1 MKKNMLQSKSTLE
14 SASYFFED
22 WCKNSNV
29 SLQTSWFNLLE
40 NCNYYSINYH
50 AKQVI
55 ILPIIEKKYILL
67 SKVKRPILGCSL
79 WECPAGGVEKSEN
92 NEIAAL
98 RELKEETGVEIK
110 DPRRLNILT
119 SLIVSQN
126 RLPMFPAIFSIN
138 LSESEYKLRKTHDEE
153 VEESKKF
160 DFKEIIEMINTG
172 EICTAITL
180 SILGRFFLG
189 NVKLNFE

>member
-1 MKKNMLQSKSTLE
+1 M
-14 SASYFFED
+14 
-22 WCKNSNV
+22 
-29 SLQTSWFNLLE
+29 
-40 NCNYYSINYH
+40 
-50 AKQVI
+50 
-55 ILPIIEKKYILL
+55 L

-126 RLPMFPAIFSIN
+126 RLPMFRNLSIN

-160 DFKEIIEMINTG
+160 DFKEIIEMINT
-172 EICTAITL
+172 EVVQL
-180 SILGRFFLG
+180 SLFLFSEDFFS
-189 NVKLNFE
+189 EM